1 MFDAVSIIG
10 AKRDGRELSG
20 TEIDWIVQAFTQ
32 GIVGDEQMSA
42 LAMAI
47 YFRGMSR
54 AETGRWTEAMIES
67 GGRMD
72 FSDLPLPTVDKH
84 STVEWGTRSPFR
96 LHPSSLPVVL
106 QSRSCRAADSATPV
120 ELSTSSRPFQVGEPS
135 SRRRRWSTFS
145 RIRKSAR

>member
-32 GIVGDEQMSA
+32 GVVGDEQMSA

-54 AETGRWTEAMIES
+54 A
-67 GGRMD
+67 
-72 FSDLPLPTVDKH
+72 
-84 STVEWGTRSPFR
+84 
-96 LHPSSLPVVL
+96 
-106 QSRSCRAADSATPV
+106 
-120 ELSTSSRPFQVGEPS
+120 
-135 SRRRRWSTFS
+135 
-145 RIRKSAR
+145 